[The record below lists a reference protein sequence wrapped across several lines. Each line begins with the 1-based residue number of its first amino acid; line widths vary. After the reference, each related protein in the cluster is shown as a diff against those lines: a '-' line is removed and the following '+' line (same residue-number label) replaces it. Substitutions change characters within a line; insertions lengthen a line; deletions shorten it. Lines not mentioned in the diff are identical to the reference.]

1 MPSWKNKQ
9 KRFFNLQVQAPCESD
24 TKGKRK
30 AYSKSQG
37 SKEQRQRVTAPII
50 TLLSD
55 FGLKDPYVAEM
66 KAVILSICPQA
77 RIVDVSHEI
86 EKFNIRMGAFVLAS
100 ASPYFPKGTI
110 HVAVVDPGVG
120 TKRRA
125 LFVETEYGFF
135 VGPDNG
141 LLMLA
146 AQKQGIRRVYSITNK
161 RFMLPHVSR
170 TFHGRDIFAL
180 VAAHL
185 AKGCKLADFGP
196 EIHDYAIPKFAKP
209 RSTKKALLGEV
220 LHVDDFGNIVTNISG
235 AEFEKTGIREGAT
248 FRFRLKNK
256 TIKLKFCS
264 AYGEAPVG
272 KSLALI
278 GSHDFL
284 EISTN
289 QRNASKKLGARVG
302 DAVAVLRTTM

>member
-1 MPSWKNKQ
+1 MS
-9 KRFFNLQVQAPCESD
+9 
-24 TKGKRK
+24 
-30 AYSKSQG
+30 
-37 SKEQRQRVTAPII
+37 II

-77 RIVDVSHEI
+77 RLVDISHEI

-100 ASPYFPKGTI
+100 AAPYFPEGTI
-110 HVAVVDPGVG
+110 HVAVVDPEVG

-125 LFVETEYGFF
+125 VLVEARDAFF

-146 AQKQGIRRVYSITNK
+146 AEKIGIRRVYEITNR
-161 RFMLPHVSR
+161 RFMLSRVSR
-170 TFHGRDIFAL
+170 TFHGRDIFAP

-185 AKGCKLADFGP
+185 AKGGCKPFDFGS
-196 EIHDYAIPKFAKP
+196 EIHDYVVPKFVKP
-209 RSTKKALLGEV
+209 RLTKTALFGEV
-220 LHVDDFGNIVTNISG
+220 LHLDDFGNIVTNMSR
-235 AEFEKTGIREGAT
+235 AEFEKTGIQEGAML
-248 FRFRLKNK
+248 RFRLRDKA
-256 TIKLKFCS
+256 IKLRFCS
-264 AYGEAPVG
+264 TYGEVPIG
-272 KSLALI
+272 KALVII

-289 QRNASKKLGARVG
+289 QRNAAKKFGAKVG
-302 DAVAVLRTTM
+302 DAVAVFKRTLVYEAFEGINS